1 MTDNDVKILAWRLT
15 LIPCGLAGMATFQ
28 QGWTAVA
35 LVAFVGTIAYGFFAA
50 VLQVASIRNG
60 LTYTPPAPPEEPQSP
75 TVTVTRQ
82 PSPPP
87 TNAPLRAESVV
98 RYMSPEQR
106 IAETDA
112 EAGRVR
118 ADPNQYKLMVAI
130 REGKIPRN
138 AISERRI
145 ADALGMNRFGDDV
158 KTLIRNLA
166 AKGRLEKRGQ
176 FWAWVD

>member
-1 MTDNDVKILAWRLT
+1 
-15 LIPCGLAGMATFQ
+15 
-28 QGWTAVA
+28 
-35 LVAFVGTIAYGFFAA
+35 
-50 VLQVASIRNG
+50 
-60 LTYTPPAPPEEPQSP
+60 
-75 TVTVTRQ
+75 
-82 PSPPP
+82 
-87 TNAPLRAESVV
+87 
-98 RYMSPEQR
+98 
-106 IAETDA
+106 
-112 EAGRVR
+112 
-118 ADPNQYKLMVAI
+118 MVAI

>member
-1 MTDNDVKILAWRLT
+1 MSDQDVKILAWRLT

-28 QGWTAVA
+28 DGWQAVV

-50 VLQVASIRNG
+50 VLQVAAIRSG
-60 LTYTPPAPPEEPQSP
+60 LTYTPPAPPEEPP
-75 TVTVTRQ
+75 VPPVTVTNR
-82 PSPPP
+82 PSPP
-87 TNAPLRAESVV
+87 TGAPIRNESVV

-118 ADPNQYKLMVAI
+118 AEPNQYKLMVAI

-145 ADALGMNRFGDDV
+145 AAVLGMNRFGDDV

-166 AKGRLEKRGQ
+166 AMGRLENRGK